1 MFILYI
7 EKLVKMLEQEGESLG
22 IMELSDCL
30 NHLVGDAKVST
41 ALPEIINADDFAEN
55 ILGFEEVEE
64 MEGEG
69 E

>member
-1 MFILYI
+1 
-7 EKLVKMLEQEGESLG
+7 
-22 IMELSDCL
+22 MELSECL

-64 MEGEG
+64 IMDGDGGEQG
-69 E
+69 DSQEMMMMMNGGGAGMG